1 MNGAS
6 PFYLKEKNL
15 WRSTIFSGR
24 NRRDP
29 GSLRAIWFSSFQEI
43 GWIFSGSLNT
53 HHPEG
58 LLEKARDECPLW
70 GIKKRI
76 DEEPQG
82 LADTCLQSWWGA
94 VMWPSCPSD
103 QSSRPCLC
111 GEKSMDTAAS
121 MLLFPSFFFF
131 NFSSQGF
138 RIYWVALFLK
148 GHFFSK
154 ILGRCVEVVENCCF
168 CS

>member
-1 MNGAS
+1 
-6 PFYLKEKNL
+6 
-15 WRSTIFSGR
+15 
-24 NRRDP
+24 
-29 GSLRAIWFSSFQEI
+29 
-43 GWIFSGSLNT
+43 
-53 HHPEG
+53 
-58 LLEKARDECPLW
+58 
-70 GIKKRI
+70 
-76 DEEPQG
+76 
-82 LADTCLQSWWGA
+82 
-94 VMWPSCPSD
+94 MWPSCPSD